1 MYMAKTVMVV
11 DDASSMRG
19 LIGMTLKSAG
29 YNVIEASDGKDAL
42 NKIEQQPV
50 NLMISDLNMPVMN
63 GIELVKT
70 LKASAK
76 FKFLPIVMLTTESDE
91 SKKQEGQMAGA
102 KAWIVKPFKPD
113 TVLNVV
119 KKIIG

>member
-1 MYMAKTVMVV
+1 MSKTILVV

-29 YNVIEASDGKDAL
+29 YNVVEACDGRDAIC
-42 NKIEQQPV
+42 KIELQPV
-50 NLMISDLNMPVMN
+50 NMMISDLNMPNMN

-70 LKASAK
+70 LKTSAK
-76 FKFLPIVMLTTESDE
+76 YKFLPIVMLTTESEE
-91 SKKQEGQMAGA
+91 SKKQEGQQAGA
-102 KAWIVKPFKPD
+102 KAWIVKPFKPE
-113 TVLNVV
+113 TVLKVV